1 MDWNKVHIR
10 ALLDIKSQIID
21 GRGLK
26 AVLLQWIKLKGAI
39 STLDNRENCHASSI
53 STLHWGPVGL

>member
-1 MDWNKVHIR
+1 MPVKTHSNAIFPVTQFSPNCKEIREMLQYGLKQVNIR

-26 AVLLQWIKLKGAI
+26 AA
-39 STLDNRENCHASSI
+39 
-53 STLHWGPVGL
+53 